1 MKFLYES
8 ATLPKWVN
16 RDLCSFHQNVGG
28 DYPSFEIIFSG
39 FHLLSHSVMTT
50 LQMRASSHCG
60 AISPSP
66 ARKRGRADESNYGI
80 LKLLHTPN
88 CLWNTYEPSIHW
100 FWDPLGNKEKNKQRT
115 NKGKTKVL
123 QYCIR
128 SRLKKP
134 RRQKTNKEHK
144 VLATGLFYTYYKFS
158 HAEGVKIKSKS

>member
-8 ATLPKWVN
+8 ATLPKWVK

-39 FHLLSHSVMTT
+39 FHLLSHSVMTA
-50 LQMRASSHCG
+50 LQMRASSHRG

-100 FWDPLGNKEKNKQRT
+100 FWDPLGNKEKINKEL
-115 NKGKTKVL
+115 TKVK
-123 QYCIR
+123 QKSSSTAYR
-128 SRLKKP
+128 ARLKNHADK
-134 RRQKTNKEHK
+134 RQIRAQSASYRT
-144 VLATGLFYTYYKFS
+144 VLHLL
-158 HAEGVKIKSKS
+158 